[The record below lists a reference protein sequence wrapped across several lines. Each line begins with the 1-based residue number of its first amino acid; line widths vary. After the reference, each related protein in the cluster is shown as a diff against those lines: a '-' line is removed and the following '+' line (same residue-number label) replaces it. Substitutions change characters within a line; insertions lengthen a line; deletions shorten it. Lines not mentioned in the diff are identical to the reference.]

1 MFTANTDITELL
13 QSHIDQVSN
22 AGGGKICIE
31 AGLYQIRQIEL
42 KSNICLHLEA
52 GAQLRT
58 TGKREDYS
66 PIGYDHNE
74 MGDVYSVIYAMGQEN
89 ITITGQ
95 GIIDLNGDAFYHKEN
110 PSDLPTVGPAV
121 TQEYLDEA
129 PRSYDWRINQ
139 PIFFHE
145 CTHVRVENVQIRN
158 ASCWTI
164 TCNFCRSI
172 KMLNLTIENS
182 LIIPNSD
189 GIHFCGSSDII
200 ISGCHITAGDDCIAF
215 TSITDWNRA
224 TENVTVSDCVFQSG
238 SKAIS
243 IGYMHSIVRNIVIEN
258 VIIKKSNRAYV
269 TMCHP
274 HTGLVENIRI
284 TNCILEGRSY
294 GGNWWGNGEPIVIMA
309 TPHHIER
316 YREPQPADRFKYS
329 IRNVDISGIICR
341 AERPIA
347 VVASEADLCSNIR
360 VSNSTVEIVPEEK
373 PSLMGNVIDLSPGE
387 EHFQI
392 PSTDIG
398 IVTRNA
404 KVTVSNVTD
413 ADGNSVNIINE

>member
-1 MFTANTDITELL
+1 MFNNQTDITDAL
-13 QSHIDQVSN
+13 QAQIDQLSIS
-22 AGGGKICIE
+22 GGGSIVIGP
-31 AGLYQIRQIEL
+31 GLYHIRQIAL
-42 KSNICLHLEA
+42 KSNINLHLTA
-52 GAQLRT
+52 GARLLAS
-58 TGKREDYS
+58 GDKADYQ

-74 MGDVYSVIYAMGQEN
+74 MGNVYSIIYAMGQEN
-89 ITITGQ
+89 VSISGQ

-110 PSDLPTVGPAV
+110 PNDLPTVGPTV

-129 PRSYDWRINQ
+129 PRTYDWRINQ

-145 CTHVRVENVQIRN
+145 CTHVRVEDVQIRN

-164 TCNFCRSI
+164 TCNFCHSI

-189 GIHFCGSSDII
+189 GIHFCGSTDII

-258 VIIKKSNRAYV
+258 IIVKKSNRAYV

-274 HTGLVENIRI
+274 RTGLVENIRI

-294 GGNWWGNGEPIVIMA
+294 GGNWWGNGEPMVIMA
-309 TPHHIER
+309 TPHHISR
-316 YREPQPADRFKYS
+316 YREPQPADRFDYS
-329 IRNVDISGIICR
+329 IRNLDISGIICR

-347 VVASEADLCSNIR
+347 VVASEPDLCSNIR
-360 VSNSTVEIVPEEK
+360 ISDSTIEIVPEEK

-392 PSTDIG
+392 PSNDIG
-398 IVTRNA
+398 VVTRNA
-404 KVTVSNVTD
+404 TVAVNNVTD
-413 ADGNSVNIINE
+413 ADGKPVNVINE